1 MTGGEISLNSATS
14 GNGGGIYQ
22 YNAPTGKDLVIA
34 GGKITQNTGA
44 TGKFGGGISV
54 VGNFYIAGDANITG
68 NVIGGTIKDGVLSGG
83 TTSNLYLGDLIMNVG
98 YSDGN
103 INEYNFTGK
112 AGVYSNNYKRN
123 EIFAKITNNSDI
135 SAGDFSNNRAEYL
148 FGLASGADIKWDYRF
163 SDPVVITKPTAT
175 TTGLIRQTAIGKP
188 SVTRDNP
195 LNVLNTTDYE
205 VSNDTFDDTN
215 PKVTYTLK
223 DTTYGVISFEYDLP
237 EKGDAGYKW
246 TVQNEP
252 TFTANGSLVASH
264 SSYPGLKIDAGLPV
278 LTSEDYDILVAGNI
292 TTFTLK
298 DKTYGEIIIKIDT
311 DDYYLAEVKADKI
324 AELKDYVNSLNESD
338 YSPENWATILN
349 EQTKAIAAINGQ
361 TTIEG
366 VGAAKDA
373 GIAAIESVKTL
384 EQIAAEEAAALQAAK
399 DAAKSELDNYVEN
412 QSSAVEAIIDTAKAD
427 IDGAAT
433 QEAVADLLAQA
444 KADVDAKVAEETA
457 AAEAA
462 ALQAAKD
469 AAKAELDDLLK
480 DDSSDAVKEIIA
492 KAKNAIDGAATQE
505 AVADLLAQAKAD
517 VDAKVAEETAA
528 AEAAALQAAKDE
540 AIKAINDKVAG
551 LTESNY
557 SSENWQAILDE
568 QTKAIAAINGQTTI
582 EGVGAAKDAGIAAIE
597 SVKTLEQIAAE
608 EAAALQA
615 AKDAAKSEL
624 DNYVEN
630 QSSAVEAIIDAA
642 KSEITDAL
650 DQTAID
656 KIVEDAKAAI
666 DTKVAEEAALQA
678 AKDAAIKA
686 INDKVAGLI
695 ESDYSPENWKTILSE
710 QTKAID
716 AINAQ
721 KTIEGVGAAKDAGI
735 AAING
740 VKTLEQIAAEELQA
754 AKDDAKAELD
764 NYVENPSSAVEAI
777 IDAAKSEIT
786 DALDQTAI
794 DKIVE
799 DAKAAIDTK
808 VAEEAALQ
816 AAKDAAIKAINDK
829 VADLIESDYSPENWA
844 TIQEELA
851 DAIAEINSLE
861 TVAEV
866 AASDVDSIKPK
877 IDAVET
883 IVETIARE
891 LAEAKA
897 DKICELEDYVNS
909 LNESDYSEENWA
921 AIQEE
926 LADAIAEINS
936 LETVTEVD
944 AYDVDSI
951 KTKID
956 VIETLPQEESLNLWW
971 IIITLLVVMIGEIIV
986 IIFKKRSN
994 SKLYSIAMP
1003 LFFVRIIPNGAW
1015 TIITILAIIV
1025 FALTAYII
1033 YLFLKGNP
1041 KAQVVDVIIPVV
1053 EEKQNREIK
1062 DYSFKAKL
1070 HLAETETVE
1079 NYDVLKN
1086 YILSF
1091 KDVTIR
1097 ESWGYERFM
1106 YGGKSIL
1113 KLRPSGKSLK
1123 IYINLDHKKYENTKF
1138 KLEDVSHKK
1147 IHETTPSLFVV
1158 TGPRKLIWAKELV
1171 EGYMNEVGAVK
1182 DENYIPKDYRVDRKT
1197 TKELIEKGLIKTAI
1211 LNETYKK
1218 IIDGE
1223 K

>member
-1 MTGGEISLNSATS
+1 MI
-14 GNGGGIYQ
+14 
-22 YNAPTGKDLVIA
+22 
-34 GGKITQNTGA
+34 
-44 TGKFGGGISV
+44 
-54 VGNFYIAGDANITG
+54 GD
-68 NVIGGTIKDGVLSGG
+68 SQ
-83 TTSNLYLGDLIMNVG
+83 
-98 YSDGN
+98 
-103 INEYNFTGK
+103 F
-112 AGVYSNNYKRN
+112 
-123 EIFAKITNNSDI
+123 
-135 SAGDFSNNRAEYL
+135 
-148 FGLASGADIKWDYRF
+148 
-163 SDPVVITKPTAT
+163 
-175 TTGLIRQTAIGKP
+175 
-188 SVTRDNP
+188 
-195 LNVLNTTDYE
+195 
-205 VSNDTFDDTN
+205 
-215 PKVTYTLK
+215 
-223 DTTYGVISFEYDLP
+223 
-237 EKGDAGYKW
+237 
-246 TVQNEP
+246 
-252 TFTANGSLVASH
+252 
-264 SSYPGLKIDAGLPV
+264 
-278 LTSEDYDILVAGNI
+278 
-292 TTFTLK
+292 
-298 DKTYGEIIIKIDT
+298 
-311 DDYYLAEVKADKI
+311 
-324 AELKDYVNSLNESD
+324 
-338 YSPENWATILN
+338 LN

-373 GIAAIESVKTL
+373 GIAAI
-384 EQIAAEEAAALQAAK
+384 
-399 DAAKSELDNYVEN
+399 
-412 QSSAVEAIIDTAKAD
+412 
-427 IDGAAT
+427 
-433 QEAVADLLAQA
+433 
-444 KADVDAKVAEETA
+444 
-457 AAEAA
+457 
-462 ALQAAKD
+462 
-469 AAKAELDDLLK
+469 
-480 DDSSDAVKEIIA
+480 
-492 KAKNAIDGAATQE
+492 
-505 AVADLLAQAKAD
+505 
-517 VDAKVAEETAA
+517 
-528 AEAAALQAAKDE
+528 
-540 AIKAINDKVAG
+540 
-551 LTESNY
+551 
-557 SSENWQAILDE
+557 
-568 QTKAIAAINGQTTI
+568 
-582 EGVGAAKDAGIAAIE
+582 
-597 SVKTLEQIAAE
+597 
-608 EAAALQA
+608 
-615 AKDAAKSEL
+615 
-624 DNYVEN
+624 
-630 QSSAVEAIIDAA
+630 
-642 KSEITDAL
+642 
-650 DQTAID
+650 
-656 KIVEDAKAAI
+656 
-666 DTKVAEEAALQA
+666 
-678 AKDAAIKA
+678 
-686 INDKVAGLI
+686 
-695 ESDYSPENWKTILSE
+695 
-710 QTKAID
+710 
-716 AINAQ
+716 
-721 KTIEGVGAAKDAGI
+721 
-735 AAING
+735 NG
-740 VKTLEQIAAEELQA
+740 VKKLEQIAAEELQA

-897 DKICELEDYVNS
+897 DKIGELEDYVNS
-909 LNESDYSEENWA
+909 LNESDYNEENWA

-926 LADAIAEINS
+926 LADAIAEIDS

-1025 FALTAYII
+1025 FELTAYII
-1033 YLFLKGNP
+1033 YLFLKGKP

-1182 DENYIPKDYRVDRKT
+1182 DENYIPQDYRVDRKT